1 MLRVI
6 TRLSPAVI
14 FGVCTLTYPAFSES
28 AVSRTSEQAT
38 EQASEQ
44 TDAAPI
50 LEELRVTASRLPSEP
65 AGLDVRSLSA
75 DTPAFTSQN
84 SLGPAL
90 QGEQGITFTNTG
102 GPGKVST
109 LRIRGEEGNRTT
121 VLIDGIELSDV
132 STPQATTNI
141 HHLVVAPHITNVDVL
156 AGPQAFF
163 LGGDAGGVVNI
174 RTATP
179 AAGNT
184 LNVSAEGGSDSQML
198 LSAQGSLG
206 GEKGGLV
213 VSGQKWRTAGFNS
226 REDDIV
232 LADRD
237 GYDNVTLHGRG
248 HYRPTDNSVI
258 DVVVRHVDAETDFDN
273 CGFPRSDDCVE
284 DYEQFSARIGAVL
297 EGRRLNHR
305 LSASLN
311 QVDRE
316 NFAAGVFS
324 FGAEGDLNKYEY
336 SVSGTTANIL
346 DFAGGIEL
354 RQEDINDQE
363 RDQWG
368 FYGEAG
374 VDLEGGVST
383 GFGLRLDDNDDFGT
397 HLTGRAHVSWIT
409 ELNHGQNLRLRAS
422 YGTGFRAPSLSE
434 EAFNAGPFAFPP
446 SSTEELR
453 EERSRG
459 VDVGASIEAERYSAA
474 ITYFD
479 QRIEDAIFFD
489 LANFSGFLQS
499 DGTSRSNGFTA
510 RGSYA
515 ITDELQ
521 VSGDYLF
528 NRARQED
535 GERRL
540 RRPRNSGRVSLI
552 YATDSVNVGATLR
565 YVGDVVDEV
574 FLVGRQTLD
583 DYVVVDLT
591 GSYQLGRNFEV
602 FGRVTNLFS
611 VEAQDVVGFNS
622 DGTGVFAGIRF
633 NLAEN

>member
-1 MLRVI
+1 MIREHWYLYPSGAFI
-6 TRLSPAVI
+6 IALAISLPA
-14 FGVCTLTYPAFSES
+14 YSES
-28 AVSRTSEQAT
+28 SKELVELKESED
-38 EQASEQ
+38 S
-44 TDAAPI
+44 PI
-50 LEELRVTASRLPSEP
+50 LEELRVTASRLPKTP
-65 AGLDVRSLSA
+65 ASLDVRQLDA
-75 DTPAFTSQN
+75 AEPAFVSQN
-84 SLGPAL
+84 SLGSAL
-90 QGEQGITFTNTG
+90 QGQHGITFTNTG

-141 HHLVVAPHITNVDVL
+141 QHLMVAPHITSVDVL

-174 RTATP
+174 RTSLP
-179 AAGNT
+179 SNGNRVSVAAET
-184 LNVSAEGGSDSQML
+184 GSDNQMV
-198 LSAQGSLG
+198 LSALGSVG
-206 GEKGGLV
+206 TDSGGLV

-226 REDDIV
+226 REDDVV

-258 DVVVRHVDAETDFDN
+258 DLVIRHVDAETDFDN

-284 DYEQFSARIGAVL
+284 DYEQFSARIGAVI
-297 EGRRLNHR
+297 EGERLNHR
-305 LSASLN
+305 ISASIN

-316 NFAAGVFS
+316 NFAADVFS
-324 FGAEGDLNKYEY
+324 FGAEGNLNKYEY
-336 SVSGTTANIL
+336 GVSGTTNII
-346 DFAGGIEL
+346 DFAGGVEL

-368 FYGEAG
+368 VFGEAG
-374 VDLEGGVST
+374 VVLDSGLSAGL
-383 GFGLRLDDNDDFGT
+383 GLRFDDNDDFGT
-397 HLTGRAHVSWIT
+397 HLTGRAHASWAT
-409 ELNHGQNLRLRAS
+409 VLAGSQNLRLRTS

-446 SSTEELR
+446 SSTGELR

-459 VDVGASIEAERYSAA
+459 LDVGVSLDSAQYSASL
-474 ITYFD
+474 TYFN

-499 DGTSRSNGFTA
+499 DGTSRSTGFTA
-510 RGSYA
+510 RGRYA
-515 ITDELQ
+515 ITPELQ
-521 VSGDYLF
+521 ISGDYLF

-535 GERRL
+535 GLRRL
-540 RRPRNSGRVSLI
+540 RRPRNSGRLSLA
-552 YATDSVNVGATLR
+552 YTTDRFSAGATVR
-565 YVGDVVDEV
+565 FVGEVEDEV

-583 DYVVVDLT
+583 DYTVVDLT
-591 GSYQLGRNFEV
+591 GSYRFAQNFEL
-602 FGRVTNLFS
+602 FGRITNLFS
-611 VEAQDVVGFNS
+611 AEAQDVVGFNS
-622 DGTGVFAGIRF
+622 AGTGVFAGVRF
-633 NLAEN
+633 SLSDS

>member
-1 MLRVI
+1 MIREYLR
-6 TRLSPAVI
+6 LYGAVAFSLCALAI
-14 FGVCTLTYPAFSES
+14 AYPAFSQSPE
-28 AVSRTSEQAT
+28 RAT
-38 EQASEQ
+38 EESVAS
-44 TDAAPI
+44 PI
-50 LEELRVTASRLPSEP
+50 LEELRVTASRLPKPP
-65 AGLDVRSLSA
+65 ASLDVRQLDASA
-75 DTPAFTSQN
+75 PAFVSQN

-90 QGEQGITFTNTG
+90 QGQHGITFTNTG

-174 RTATP
+174 RTSAP
-179 AAGNT
+179 PIGNR
-184 LNVSAEGGSDSQML
+184 VSVAAEGGSDSQML
-198 LSAQGSLG
+198 LSALGSVGL
-206 GEKGGLV
+206 EKGGLV

-226 REDDIV
+226 REDDVV

-258 DVVVRHVDAETDFDN
+258 DIVIRHVDAETDFDN

-284 DYEQFSARIGAVL
+284 DYEQFSARVGAVI
-297 EGRRLNHR
+297 EGEQLNHR

-311 QVDRE
+311 QVDRD
-316 NFAAGVFS
+316 NFAADQFS

-336 SVSGTTANIL
+336 SVSGSTEAI
-346 DFAGGIEL
+346 DFAGGVEL
-354 RQEDINDQE
+354 RQEDINDEE

-368 FYGEAG
+368 VFGEAG
-374 VDLEGGVST
+374 VVLAN
-383 GFGLRLDDNDDFGT
+383 GFAAGLGLRLDDNDDFGT
-397 HLTGRAHVSWIT
+397 HLTGRAHASWVT
-409 ELNHGQNLRLRAS
+409 PLTPSQNLRLRAS

-446 SSTEELR
+446 SSTGELR

-459 VDVGASIEAERYSAA
+459 LDVGVSLNSAQYSAA
-474 ITYFD
+474 LTYFN

-489 LANFSGFLQS
+489 LATFSGFLQS
-499 DGTSRSNGFTA
+499 DGTSRSTGFTA
-510 RGSYA
+510 RASYS
-515 ITDELQ
+515 ITPELQ
-521 VSGDYLF
+521 ISGDYLF

-540 RRPRNSGRVSLI
+540 RRPRNSGRLSLI
-552 YATDSVNVGATLR
+552 YSSDRFSAGATLR
-565 YVGDVVDEV
+565 YVGDVEDEV
-574 FLVGRQTLD
+574 FLVGRETLD
-583 DYVVVDLT
+583 DYALVDLT
-591 GSYQLGRNFEV
+591 GSYRIARHFELI
-602 FGRVTNLFS
+602 GRVTNLFS
-611 VEAQDVVGFNS
+611 AEAQDVVGFNS
-622 DGTGVFAGIRF
+622 AGTGVFAGVRF
-633 NLAEN
+633 SLSDG